1 MVLGWFKCIT
11 FLVHFISIILTFL
24 LFHLRSSG
32 IRSQRLGAPALLD
45 CEDILGGSNN
55 LDVFFALC
63 WVSTWETKTEDG
75 CCEGCGCEKDGDVKI
90 RVSAT
95 NIWDLPPARKT
106 LVKHYPRPPSTLSS
120 EILWNVFNL
129 RAPYA
134 PRNVFHI
141 PQFLAKKGEDV
152 DLVGLQVVWTNNQK
166 ELWV

>member
-1 MVLGWFKCIT
+1 M
-11 FLVHFISIILTFL
+11 
-24 LFHLRSSG
+24 
-32 IRSQRLGAPALLD
+32 
-45 CEDILGGSNN
+45 
-55 LDVFFALC
+55 
-63 WVSTWETKTEDG
+63 
-75 CCEGCGCEKDGDVKI
+75 KI

-95 NIWDLPPARKT
+95 NIGDLPPARKP
-106 LVKHYPRPPSTLSS
+106 LVKHYPRPPSTLFS

-166 ELWV
+166 EL